1 MVYVLRK
8 MTSRKRGR
16 PSKGEEALSQAE
28 RNERYR
34 TKNLKEC
41 RERDALQKQHARAV
55 AALNPVA
62 NESRLKEQAAAK
74 RLQRQRR
81 KEREEAAKGII

>member
-1 MVYVLRK
+1 

-16 PSKGEEALSQAE
+16 PSKGEEALFQAE

-41 RERDALQKQHARAV
+41 RERDALQKRHARAV

-62 NESRLKEQAAAK
+62 N
-74 RLQRQRR
+74 
-81 KEREEAAKGII
+81 